1 MSEPLLNYLNN
12 EVKLSKKITNL
23 SEDFCNGYYLAEIL
37 QKNNI
42 IKNMK
47 EYSNVNINNNEY
59 NLKNILKIE
68 NNFKKLQKSLE
79 EKLNINLNK
88 EDIEKVKNKNMQT
101 ISNIIFKIKINID
114 RKKINFNEILNKI
127 SEHNEIDKKED
138 DLKIK
143 TFEKIYHK
151 KYTEPINKKLIKR
164 GSVVDIEKNKIILQ
178 PIIKK
183 PNKEKYFLNLNTI
196 NEELISKKFRKS
208 SILPIQSQKSNNIID
223 NNNNDNFLDS
233 KFNTQDYCSY
243 ISLNKNLFKLGLNIN
258 NLEGNSTKNEK
269 LKKYGEGLNN
279 NFIPT
284 NIIIKKINNNIPKK
298 VIIDKEIVNKN
309 ENVLLNETKKL
320 LKYSLIN
327 RH

>member
-143 TFEKIYHK
+143 TYEKIYHK
-151 KYTEPINKKLIKR
+151 KYTEPVNKKLIKR

-208 SILPIQSQKSNNIID
+208 SILPIQSQQSNIKID
-223 NNNNDNFLDS
+223 NNNDNFLDS

-243 ISLNKNLFKLGLNIN
+243 ISLNKNLYKLGLNIN

-298 VIIDKEIVNKN
+298 VIIDKEIFYI
-309 ENVLLNETKKL
+309 T
-320 LKYSLIN
+320 IIF
-327 RH
+327 

>member
-101 ISNIIFKIKINID
+101 ISNIIFKIKININI
-114 RKKINFNEILNKI
+114 KKINFNEILNKI
-127 SEHNEIDKKED
+127 YEQNEIDKKED

-143 TFEKIYHK
+143 TYEKIYHK

-164 GSVVDIEKNKIILQ
+164 GSVVDIEKNKIIL
-178 PIIKK
+178 
-183 PNKEKYFLNLNTI
+183 
-196 NEELISKKFRKS
+196 
-208 SILPIQSQKSNNIID
+208 
-223 NNNNDNFLDS
+223 
-233 KFNTQDYCSY
+233 
-243 ISLNKNLFKLGLNIN
+243 
-258 NLEGNSTKNEK
+258 
-269 LKKYGEGLNN
+269 
-279 NFIPT
+279 
-284 NIIIKKINNNIPKK
+284 
-298 VIIDKEIVNKN
+298 
-309 ENVLLNETKKL
+309 
-320 LKYSLIN
+320 
-327 RH
+327 